1 MYMYLWNCRYLI
13 DENRGPYHCVI
24 KRTQMLERFCLETY
38 FIYQLLKYLL
48 ILAGVFRNTKFYI
61 LCSTYYL
68 GFQLVQILATFF
80 TKCQVSQIP
89 NFVLHT
95 PNCFIRFH
103 SVAYFEASL
112 PDQKDI

>member
-38 FIYQLLKYLL
+38 FIYQLPKYLL
-48 ILAGVFRNTKFYI
+48 ILAGVFRNTKFYT

-89 NFVLHT
+89 NFVLH
-95 PNCFIRFH
+95 F
-103 SVAYFEASL
+103 
-112 PDQKDI
+112 